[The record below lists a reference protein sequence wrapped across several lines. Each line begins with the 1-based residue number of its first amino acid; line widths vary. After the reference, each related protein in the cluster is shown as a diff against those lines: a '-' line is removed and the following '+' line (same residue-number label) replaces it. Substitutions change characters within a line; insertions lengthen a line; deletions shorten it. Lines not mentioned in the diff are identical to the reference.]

1 MENTSLNF
9 LRTTVLE
16 KLVYILVTMNVTP
29 ILHLGGGK
37 VTLQAWRAVNQ
48 SKKPANG
55 RDRRKFPRWCFFF
68 FFFSFATVAKSKMN
82 KRETLEL
89 KLLLIVT

>member
-16 KLVYILVTMNVTP
+16 KLVYILVTMNETP

-68 FFFSFATVAKSKMN
+68 FFSFATVAKSKMN

>member
-16 KLVYILVTMNVTP
+16 KLVSILVTMNETP

-55 RDRRKFPRWCFFF
+55 RDRRKFPRWCVFFF
-68 FFFSFATVAKSKMN
+68 
-82 KRETLEL
+82 L
-89 KLLLIVT
+89 